1 VKVENVLFDEENAA
15 GIVLLTDEEGKRI
28 LPIWVGLFEAK
39 AILLKLRDFHF
50 PRPLTHDLIKNII
63 TQLKATVDYVL
74 INEIKDNTFYAK
86 IFITMNESNTT
97 ISIDSRPSDAIA
109 LALRTNAKIYI
120 DEAVFSHSYE
130 KKEFIR
136 QQQLENLKYYLKE
149 NKDIEKIKH

>member
-1 VKVENVLFDEENAA
+1 MILVKVENVLFDEENAA

-86 IFITMNESNTT
+86 IFITMNE
-97 ISIDSRPSDAIA
+97 
-109 LALRTNAKIYI
+109 K
-120 DEAVFSHSYE
+120 
-130 KKEFIR
+130 
-136 QQQLENLKYYLKE
+136 
-149 NKDIEKIKH
+149 